1 MEKDNVYSCM
11 PVLMLFK
18 VPEDCITPKEIIK
31 KSEKKEP
38 PQSVIS
44 KFLRRYKTDCNNISN
59 YDVRNDIDMKE
70 YMEEEVT
77 ITLCHNENKTNN
89 NVRQTREYKNVI
101 TKAVLTQKIQ
111 GYVTDSYISELL
123 RKNKV
128 DCKNISIYDVR
139 VDIKKC
145 LEETERKK
153 MQEKSD
159 NKEKTGNI
167 DVRQTR
173 EYRVV
178 VSAAAQM
185 QQIQGYVEDSYIY
198 ELLKRFKI
206 DYRKISIR
214 EVRSDI
220 SIYILRES
228 DKYKEIVQKWNES
241 NKGKEIAQ
249 KSNRSSL
256 LYEEINSFISYYNL
270 DIMGITEQM
279 FLEDVIK
286 DLEKKIEELE
296 ELEKLE
302 KLEKK

>member
-1 MEKDNVYSCM
+1 MVY
-11 PVLMLFK
+11 
-18 VPEDCITPKEIIK
+18 
-31 KSEKKEP
+31 
-38 PQSVIS
+38 
-44 KFLRRYKTDCNNISN
+44 
-59 YDVRNDIDMKE
+59 
-70 YMEEEVT
+70 
-77 ITLCHNENKTNN
+77 
-89 NVRQTREYKNVI
+89 
-101 TKAVLTQKIQ
+101 
-111 GYVTDSYISELL
+111 
-123 RKNKV
+123 
-128 DCKNISIYDVR
+128 
-139 VDIKKC
+139 
-145 LEETERKK
+145 
-153 MQEKSD
+153 
-159 NKEKTGNI
+159 
-167 DVRQTR
+167 
-173 EYRVV
+173 
-178 VSAAAQM
+178 AATQM

-198 ELLKRFKI
+198 ELLKRYKI

-296 ELEKLE
+296 KLE